1 VITQPLTAKY
11 SASIVLYNTPKPLLQ
26 KVYDSVLQSGIP
38 IELFLID
45 NSPSPCIKS
54 DDFPAA
60 RYTFT
65 GKNLG
70 YGAGHNVA
78 IRKIL
83 ESSSYHF
90 VLNPDIS
97 FQPPTLPAILK
108 FMDSDL
114 TIGQVMPQIVYPNG
128 EIQYLCKLIPSPID
142 LLARKFLPSFL
153 KFALE
158 PRMHRFELR
167 ATGYQTIMDVPYL
180 SGCFMALRVAALQKV
195 GLFDERFFMYPEDID
210 LTRRMAEF
218 YRTTYFPKVQVIHD
232 HARESYRSYRML
244 WIHVKNIV
252 SYFNKWGWIVDHKR
266 SFINNRTIRCL
277 NSMDDI
283 VIDP

>member
-1 VITQPLTAKY
+1 MNPQPSPTKL
-11 SASIVLYNTPKPLLQ
+11 SASIVLYDTPKHLLQ
-26 KVYDSVLQSGIP
+26 KVYDSVVQSGLP
-38 IELFLID
+38 VELLLID
-45 NSPSPCIKS
+45 NSPHPCIEPGN
-54 DDFPAA
+54 FPAA
-60 RYTFT
+60 EYIFI

-83 ESSSYHF
+83 DSSTYHF

-97 FQPPTLPAILK
+97 FESPTLPAIIE
-108 FMDSDL
+108 FMGSDA

-153 KFALE
+153 KSTLE
-158 PRMHRFELR
+158 SRMHRFELR

-180 SGCFMALRVAALQKV
+180 SGCFMALRVEALRKV

-210 LTRRMAEF
+210 LTRRMAES
-218 YRTTYFPKVQVIHD
+218 YRTTYFPKAKVVHD
-232 HARESYRSYRML
+232 HARESYRSLRMMF
-244 WIHVKNIV
+244 IHAYNIIK
-252 SYFNKWGWIVDHKR
+252 YYNKWGWIFDKNR
-266 SFINNRTIRCL
+266 NIFNNKTIQSIAKQCYKK
-277 NSMDDI
+277 N
-283 VIDP
+283 V

>member
-1 VITQPLTAKY
+1 MNPHPSPSNL
-11 SASIVLYNTPKPLLQ
+11 SASIVLFDTPKHLLQ
-26 KVYDSVLQSGIP
+26 KVYDSVMQSGLP
-38 IELFLID
+38 VELFLID
-45 NSPSPCIKS
+45 NSPHPCIEPS
-54 DDFPAA
+54 DFPAA
-60 RYTFT
+60 QYTFI

-83 ESSSYHF
+83 DSSSYHF

-97 FQPPTLPAILK
+97 FESPTLPAIIE
-108 FMDSDL
+108 FMNSDA

-128 EIQYLCKLIPSPID
+128 GIQYLCKLIPSPID

-180 SGCFMALRVAALQKV
+180 SGCFMALRVEALRKV

-218 YRTTYFPKVQVIHD
+218 YRTTYFPEVCVTHD

-244 WIHVKNIV
+244 WIHIKNLIL
-252 SYFNKWGWIVDHKR
+252 YFNKWGWISDPKR
-266 SFINNRTIRCL
+266 RHINMKVLGQL
-277 NSMDDI
+277 NKKISGLSI
-283 VIDP
+283 